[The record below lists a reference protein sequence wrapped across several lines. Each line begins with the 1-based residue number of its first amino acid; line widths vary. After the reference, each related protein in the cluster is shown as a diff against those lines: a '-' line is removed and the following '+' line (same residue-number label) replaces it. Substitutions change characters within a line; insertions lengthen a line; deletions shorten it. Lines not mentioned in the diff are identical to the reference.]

1 MSKQMKSDSIETV
14 GKRLAEIRRRLRH
27 VKSPCS
33 TPCYDNQVFLTN
45 VIDDMYF
52 LLALVSEKKMGGG
65 GEK

>member
-27 VKSPCS
+27 VNVPYS

-45 VIDDMYF
+45 VIDDMHF
-52 LLALVSEKKMGGG
+52 LLALISEKKLGGG
-65 GEK
+65 KK